1 MQIENMSTALRPRTG
16 PEAIDL
22 GFNMAQRWF
31 LPLLLL
37 WCAAAIPLFILLS
50 LLPFI
55 GAFWAVIII
64 WWLKPL
70 FEQTQLYY
78 LSRALFGEYPSIR
91 QILKRRWRISRIP
104 FISLLIWRRFSLRR
118 SFQAPVA
125 MLEAPEGEAREA
137 RLELLSLT
145 SGRSARWLHIFCYS
159 IESLLWLN
167 LCVLL
172 AALLPGDSLYRE
184 FYSLLNFEEIRVGW
198 VSALFYL
205 LAMAVIAP
213 FYVSAGFS
221 LYLARRGE
229 LEGWDIELNFRRIAG
244 RLKKRHSRRFAGL
257 SAPFSALSLGLGIS
271 LLLVTATRGQP
282 AWASDRAQ
290 AKILI
295 EEILQ
300 QEEFG
305 KTEIVK
311 RWQLMETR
319 DNKEGGGDFTLLRD
333 IMIALAG
340 IMPWFARLVEFLL
353 WAAAIILL
361 LYLVTRFSDL
371 PRWAALPRRKA
382 DKKYNPPTRLFGLD
396 ISAESPPEDMIAAAQ
411 ERLADGQAREALGLL
426 YRASLA
432 RLIFLHRLEITE
444 AATEG
449 ECRRLVE
456 KLRPRDEAGYFT
468 ALTRAWLLAAYA
480 HETPDRDEL
489 TGLCDRWTDVYGQD

>member
-1 MQIENMSTALRPRTG
+1 MQIENMTAALRPRTG

-50 LLPFI
+50 LLPSV
-55 GAFWAVIII
+55 GAFWAVIVI

-91 QILKRRWRISRIP
+91 QVLKRRWRISWTRL
-104 FISLLIWRRFSLRR
+104 ISLLIRRRFSLRR

-137 RLELLSLT
+137 RLGLLSLT

-159 IESLLWLN
+159 IENLLWLN

-172 AALLPGDSLYRE
+172 ATLLPGDSLYRE
-184 FYSLLNFEEIRVGW
+184 FYSLLTFEEIRADR

-205 LAMAVIAP
+205 LAMAVTAP

-244 RLKKRHSRRFAGL
+244 RLKKRHSRRFARL
-257 SAPFSALSLGLGIS
+257 SAPFSALGLGLGIS
-271 LLLVTATRGQP
+271 LLLVAATGGQP
-282 AWASDRAQ
+282 AWASDQVQ

-311 RWQLMETR
+311 RWEFIETR

-340 IMPWFARLVEFLL
+340 SMPWFARLVEFLL

-371 PRWAALPRRKA
+371 PKCKA
-382 DKKYNPPTRLFGLD
+382 DKKYKPPARLFDLEV
-396 ISAESPPEDMIAAAQ
+396 STESPPEDTIAAAK

-456 KLRPRDEAGYFT
+456 KLRPQDEAGYFT

-489 TGLCDRWTDVYGQD
+489 TGLCNRWTEVYGWD

>member
-1 MQIENMSTALRPRTG
+1 MQIENMSAALRPRTG

-50 LLPFI
+50 LLPSI

-91 QILKRRWRISRIP
+91 QILKRRWRINWTRC
-104 FISLLIWRRFSLRR
+104 ISLLIWRRFSWQR

-137 RLELLSLT
+137 RLALLSLT
-145 SGRSARWLHIFCYS
+145 WGRSARWLHIFCYS
-159 IESLLWLN
+159 IENLLWLN
-167 LCVLL
+167 LCILL
-172 AALLPGDSLYRE
+172 ATLLPADSLYRE
-184 FYSLLNFEEIRVGW
+184 FYSLLNSEEIQVGW
-198 VSALFYL
+198 VSALLYL
-205 LAMAVIAP
+205 PAMAVIAP

-244 RLKKRHSRRFAGL
+244 RLKKRHSRRFAGP
-257 SAPFSALSLGLGIS
+257 SAPLSALSLGLGIS
-271 LLLVTATRGQP
+271 LLLVAATRGQP

-311 RWQLMETR
+311 RWQLIETR

-333 IMIALAG
+333 IMIALAD

-371 PRWAALPRRKA
+371 SRWAALPRGKA
-382 DKKYNPPTRLFGLD
+382 DKKYKPPVRLFGLD

-489 TGLCDRWTDVYGQD
+489 TGLCNRWTAVYGRD